1 MNEKM
6 VALNIFTDPG
16 RAFLSDQ
23 TEKKAWLP
31 LIVVLLTSIAAFLI
45 YYQAVD
51 FAWLQDNLVAS
62 MEPAQREAGKR
73 MLSIKALVIGSV
85 ISVVILVPLT
95 QLLLAGYLHLAAKIT
110 HAGRSFGAW
119 FALVAWTS
127 LPSALFL
134 PLTLAQ
140 LALSTNYQLSPEQ
153 LNPFT
158 VNQLLLHLPS
168 GAPWQSLTDSINLLS
183 LWSLA
188 LLVMG
193 VRKWTR
199 RSTVGA
205 SVVVLLPYAI
215 IYALWATYAA
225 MSAP

>member
-1 MNEKM
+1 MA
-6 VALNIFTDPG
+6 ALNIFTDPS
-16 RAFLSDQ
+16 RAFVSEQ
-23 TEKKAWLP
+23 TENKAWLP
-31 LIVVLLTSIAAFLI
+31 LTVVLLASVAAFLV

-62 MEPAQREAGKR
+62 MEPAQRAAGKR
-73 MLSIKALVIGSV
+73 ILTMKALVIGSL
-85 ISVVILVPLT
+85 ISVIILTPLT

-110 HAGRSFGAW
+110 HSGRSFGAW
-119 FALVAWTS
+119 FALVAWTA

-140 LALSTNYQLSPEQ
+140 LLLSLNYQLSPEQ

-183 LWSLA
+183 LWSLG
-188 LLVMG
+188 LLIMG
-193 VRKWTR
+193 VRKWTQ
-199 RSTVGA
+199 RSTAGA
-205 SVVVLLPYAI
+205 AVIVLLPYGV
-215 IYALWATYAA
+215 IYGLWALSTAL
-225 MSAP
+225 SAR